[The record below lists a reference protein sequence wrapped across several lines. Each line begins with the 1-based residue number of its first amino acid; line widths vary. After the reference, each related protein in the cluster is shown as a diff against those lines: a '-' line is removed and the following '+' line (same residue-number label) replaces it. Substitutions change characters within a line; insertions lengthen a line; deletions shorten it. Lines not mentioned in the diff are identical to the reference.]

1 MAHAVCAR
9 AGADAS
15 PSDTHMARGP
25 ARKRGVRLSEAEASA
40 VVDYVCTDSGSKV
53 PLSAFGQLLRDACR
67 DSPHEVLDT
76 QSVRLKLRSRALL
89 LENSGC
95 APSEDAD
102 WGDDEKWSTEFAKK
116 VRSMW
121 GKFRQ
126 NGSYAT
132 RLERVLSPPLLSQV
146 CGENPPCGHSSR
158 RCCGDVWRT
167 NGKR

>member
-89 LENSGC
+89 LWNRVMD
-95 APSEDAD
+95 APLMS
-102 WGDDEKWSTEFAKK
+102 W
-116 VRSMW
+116 
-121 GKFRQ
+121 
-126 NGSYAT
+126 
-132 RLERVLSPPLLSQV
+132 LLV
-146 CGENPPCGHSSR
+146 C
-158 RCCGDVWRT
+158 
-167 NGKR
+167 

>member
-1 MAHAVCAR
+1 MAHAVCAC

-15 PSDTHMARGP
+15 PSDSHMARGP

-126 NGSYAT
+126 NGSFKKARQGAPKKAQPQPSANAAVHNGAT
-132 RLERVLSPPLLSQV
+132 KRQPAVGESQAL
-146 CGENPPCGHSSR
+146 GFS
-158 RCCGDVWRT
+158 
-167 NGKR
+167 